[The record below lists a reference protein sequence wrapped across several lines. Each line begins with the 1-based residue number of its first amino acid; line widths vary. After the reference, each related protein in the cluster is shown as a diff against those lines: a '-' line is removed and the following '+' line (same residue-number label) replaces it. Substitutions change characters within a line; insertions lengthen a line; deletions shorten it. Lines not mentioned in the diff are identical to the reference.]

1 MTMLKINLITMA
13 KICQHF
19 NERPVREGREHECV
33 RYVNAKKP
41 LTRGKMSGN
50 FVSWQLDK

>member
-1 MTMLKINLITMA
+1 MA